1 MESETTQGLL
11 GPLAWLYAN
20 GGTVVAILVGLSV
33 VALAVILLKV
43 WQFARLRLGS
53 TAVLGEGEELW
64 RSGRAGEAL
73 ERLGTSPHPAARVLE
88 TALRGQLRGDVEPAT
103 VREEVQR
110 VAAAQLAGLRSHL
123 KVLEVI
129 GALSP
134 LLGLLGT
141 VLGMIEAFQELEAA
155 GSQVDPSVLS
165 GGIWEALLTTAAGLA
180 VAIPVVAVL
189 SLLERIVERT
199 AQLMEDRVTR
209 IFTGALAES
218 GEAGPSA
225 ARATQLRPDHA
236 H

>member
-1 MESETTQGLL
+1 MENESAQGLL

-33 VALAVILLKV
+33 IALAVILLKA

-53 TAVLGEGEELW
+53 TAALSEGEQLW

-73 ERLGTSPHPAARVLE
+73 ERLAASPHPAARVLE
-88 TALRGQLRGDVEPAT
+88 TALRGQSRGDVEPAT

-123 KVLEVI
+123 KILEVI

-209 IFTGALAES
+209 LFTGALAES
-218 GEAGPSA
+218 GDAAGTPTP
-225 ARATQLRPDHA
+225 ATQLRPDHA

>member
-1 MESETTQGLL
+1 MESESAQGLL

-20 GGTVVAILVGLSV
+20 GGTVVAILVVLSV
-33 VALAVILLKV
+33 VALAVILLKA

-53 TAVLGEGEELW
+53 RAPLAEAERLW
-64 RSGRAGEAL
+64 AGGRAGEAL
-73 ERLGTSPHPAARVLE
+73 ETLAASPHPAARVLE
-88 TALRGQLRGDVEPAT
+88 TALRGQLRGDVDRET

-110 VAAAQLAGLRSHL
+110 VAAAQLAGLRSQL

-189 SLLERIVERT
+189 SGLERVVERT
-199 AQLMEDRVTR
+199 APLMEDRVTR
-209 IFTGALAES
+209 VFTGALAES
-218 GEAGPSA
+218 GESAGTA
-225 ARATQLRPDHA
+225 APATQLRPDHA